1 MYEGV
6 MGAAKVVAMFVQALL
21 LFNLAY
27 LLFVTVGAILARRF
41 PRRVSRFH
49 DPRPQRMA
57 VLIPAHDEELV
68 IGPLLESLAAQHYPE
83 HFVTCFVVA
92 DNCRDATAELARSHG
107 AEVFERHAKGISSK
121 GQALA
126 WLWLQLGERR
136 YRFDAVVLLDAD
148 NLADPQFLAALDAQ
162 LGRGAPV
169 AQGVRRS
176 KNPDHSPASALDTLA
191 EALNHQVVAAG
202 RHFWGLSGL
211 LSGSGVAF
219 RRDVFDRLVNRTSTH
234 VEDCEWQLRL
244 MREGT
249 EIRWVPDAVIYD
261 EKICDFSAMASQRTR
276 WLQGKFGLA
285 ATQFFPLLWSAL
297 RRKGRSLDALC
308 YVLAILPRSVL
319 LVGLMLA
326 GIMALVWPEGVLPWS
341 IWAIALMGFVAY
353 IAAGLRFERADG
365 HMISAL
371 LYSPFFIRHLLV
383 ASVRAL
389 GGRKVHWVPTRHD
402 VAASIHDLEGKG
414 RPSP

>member
-1 MYEGV
+1 MLEGILE
-6 MGAAKVVAMFVQALL
+6 AARAAAFVVQAGL

-27 LLFVTVGAILARRF
+27 LLFVTLGAVLARRF
-41 PRRVSRFH
+41 PRRLSRFR

-57 VLIPAHDEELV
+57 ILIPAHDEEKV
-68 IGPLLESLAAQHYPE
+68 IGPLIESLKAQAYPS
-83 HFVTCFVVA
+83 HFMTCFVVA
-92 DNCRDATAELARSHG
+92 DNCRDATAEVARAHG
-107 AEVFERHAKGISSK
+107 AEVFERNVPGASSK

-126 WLWLQLGERR
+126 WLWKALVGRHH
-136 YRFDAVVLLDAD
+136 RFDAVVLLDAD
-148 NLADPQFLAALDAQ
+148 NLAEPGFLAALDAQ

-169 AQGVRRS
+169 VQGVRRS
-176 KNPDHSPASALDTLA
+176 KNPDHSPASALDSMA

-219 RRDVFDRLVNRTSTH
+219 RREVFDRLVSRTSTH

-249 EIRWVPDAVIYD
+249 EIRWASDAVVYD
-261 EKICDFSAMASQRTR
+261 EKISDFGAMASQRTR
-276 WLQGKFGLA
+276 WLQGKFGLV
-285 ATQFFPLLWSAL
+285 ATQILPLAWGAL
-297 RRKGRSLDALC
+297 RRKGHCLDGLC

-319 LVGLMLA
+319 LVGLLA
-326 GIMALVWPEGVLPWS
+326 AGVMSLLWPEGFLPWP
-341 IWAIALMGFVAY
+341 IWAIALLGFLGY
-353 IAAGLRFERADG
+353 IAAGLALERANG
-365 HMISAL
+365 RMISAL

-383 ASVRAL
+383 ACLRAL
-389 GGRKVHWVPTRHD
+389 GRRKATWVPTRHD

-414 RPSP
+414 RPSS

>member
-1 MYEGV
+1 MGPLKA
-6 MGAAKVVAMFVQALL
+6 GAAVVQALL

-27 LLFVTVGAILARRF
+27 LLFVTAGALLAQRF

-57 VLIPAHDEELV
+57 ILIPAHDEEKVL
-68 IGPLLESLAAQHYPE
+68 GPLIDSLLAQHYPE
-83 HFVTCFVVA
+83 HFRTCFVVA
-92 DNCRDATAELARSHG
+92 DNCRDGTAAVARAHG
-107 AEVFERHAKGISSK
+107 AEVFERQASGASSK

-126 WLWLQLGERR
+126 WLWRQLAGRHD
-136 YRFDAVVLLDAD
+136 RFDAVVLLDAD
-148 NLADPQFLAALDAQ
+148 NLADPGFLAALDAQ
-162 LGRGAPV
+162 LGRGAAV
-169 AQGVRRS
+169 VQGVRRS
-176 KNPDHSPASALDTLA
+176 KNPDHSPASALDSLA

-219 RRDVFDRLVNRTSTH
+219 RRDVFDRLVGRTSTH
-234 VEDCEWQLRL
+234 VEDCEWQLQL

-249 EIRWVPDAVIYD
+249 EIRWAPEAVIYD
-261 EKICDFSAMASQRTR
+261 EKISDFSDMASQRTR
-276 WLQGKFGLA
+276 WLQGKFGLVA
-285 ATQFFPLLWSAL
+285 SQFVPLLWSAM

-319 LVGLMLA
+319 LVGLLSA
-326 GIMALVWPEGVLPWS
+326 GILGFLWPQGFLPWPV
-341 IWAIALMGFVAY
+341 WAIALSGFVAY
-353 IAAGLRFERADG
+353 IVAGLMLERANG
-365 HMISAL
+365 RMISAL

-383 ASVRAL
+383 ASLRAL
-389 GGRKVHWVPTRHD
+389 GRRKVHWVPTRHD
-402 VAASIHDLEGKG
+402 VATSISDLEGKG